1 MPRPSCMHF
10 KAIFG
15 DNAMWGNAMNGKGG
29 SIGGWYVNYK
39 IPFGSRIRITVTGH
53 IRNGTLRRIRRMHTR
68 ANLFPFYNF
77 PKYAMRM
84 LRMLTWVLTWVLLL
98 LFWRLCHLKRMRK
111 SSYQR
116 WRHHFAKNRTA
127 PTATYRGKGLPTAG
141 LGTGDSHWLK
151 CPQKITL
158 SYLLIMVVSTSTYH
172 VLLLL
177 TLYAS
182 LNQPKKK
189 RCQSL
194 TFQATRLLQSM
205 AWCTWQVGATVG
217 AKHCSWLRMGLE
229 NKREMR
235 EESIVM
241 HRLLAL

>member
-98 LFWRLCHLKRMRK
+98 LF
-111 SSYQR
+111 
-116 WRHHFAKNRTA
+116 
-127 PTATYRGKGLPTAG
+127 
-141 LGTGDSHWLK
+141 
-151 CPQKITL
+151 
-158 SYLLIMVVSTSTYH
+158 
-172 VLLLL
+172 
-177 TLYAS
+177 
-182 LNQPKKK
+182 
-189 RCQSL
+189 
-194 TFQATRLLQSM
+194 
-205 AWCTWQVGATVG
+205 
-217 AKHCSWLRMGLE
+217 
-229 NKREMR
+229 
-235 EESIVM
+235 
-241 HRLLAL
+241 